1 MTLLPANA
9 RALTGRPVGSA
20 TRWGRLGAL
29 TGLLVGTLIA
39 ATPVAAQI
47 SIEQLEVKFTL
58 GTAEPTTQSFRINNV
73 SNAPVQV
80 TIRTSDWDR
89 SETGENRYF
98 ETGTIAGSCRDA
110 LTIFPMTLS
119 IEAGRSEEIRV
130 SMPANATPC
139 HSILFVEMPPPP
151 AQANRNGAALTYNL
165 RYGIKVYVEP
175 DAPAAG
181 ELTEAVIA
189 SGRTASGAR
198 ADTLVA
204 TFRNTGLVQS
214 LARGHIEIRREDDSV
229 AQRVDVEEFP
239 VLGGARRVVRTP
251 LPAMPAGRYAVILLL
266 EIGTEEILAAQALLE
281 IP

>member
-1 MTLLPANA
+1 VRFT
-9 RALTGRPVGSA
+9 VG
-20 TRWGRLGAL
+20 
-29 TGLLVGTLIA
+29 
-39 ATPVAAQI
+39 P
-47 SIEQLEVKFTL
+47 
-58 GTAEPTTQSFRINNV
+58 TAPSTQTFRINNP
-73 SNAPVQV
+73 SSSAVQV

-130 SMPANATPC
+130 SLPANATPC

-189 SGRTASGAR
+189 SGLTASGAR

>member
-1 MTLLPANA
+1 MIPLPANA

-29 TGLLVGTLIA
+29 TGLLVGTLVA

-47 SIEQLEVKFTL
+47 SIEQLELKFTL
-58 GTAEPTTQSFRINNV
+58 GSATPTTQSFRINNV

-98 ETGTIAGSCRDA
+98 DVGTDAGSCRDA

-119 IEAGRSEEIRV
+119 IDAGRGEDVRV
-130 SMPANATPC
+130 SLPASATPC
-139 HSILFVEMPPPP
+139 HSILFVEMPPPA

-175 DAPAAG
+175 DAPPAG
-181 ELTEAVIA
+181 ELTDAIIA
-189 SGRTASGAR
+189 SGRTADGTR

-214 LARGHIEIRREDDSV
+214 IARGHIEIRREDDSI
-229 AQRVDVEEFP
+229 AQRIEVEEFP
-239 VLGGARRVVRTP
+239 VLGGARRVIRTP
-251 LPAMPAGRYAVILLL
+251 LPVMPAGRYAVILLL
-266 EIGTEEILAAQALLE
+266 EISNEEILAAQALLE

>member
-1 MTLLPANA
+1 MIPLPANA

-29 TGLLVGTLIA
+29 TGLLVGTLVA

-47 SIEQLEVKFTL
+47 SIEQLELKFTL
-58 GTAEPTTQSFRINNV
+58 GSATPTTQSFRINNV

-98 ETGTIAGSCRDA
+98 DVGTAAGSCRDA

-119 IEAGRSEEIRV
+119 IDAGRGEDVRV
-130 SMPANATPC
+130 SLPASATPC
-139 HSILFVEMPPPP
+139 HSLLFVEMPPPA

-175 DAPAAG
+175 DAPPAG
-181 ELTEAVIA
+181 ELTDAIIA
-189 SGRTASGAR
+189 SGRTADGTR

-214 LARGHIEIRREDDSV
+214 IARGHIEIRREDDSI
-229 AQRVDVEEFP
+229 AQRIEVEEFP
-239 VLGGARRVVRTP
+239 VLGGARRVIRTP
-251 LPAMPAGRYAVILLL
+251 LPVIPAGRYAVILLL

>member
-1 MTLLPANA
+1 MIPLPANA
-9 RALTGRPVGSA
+9 RALTGRPAGSA

-29 TGLLVGTLIA
+29 TGLLVGTLVA

-47 SIEQLEVKFTL
+47 SIEQLELKFTL
-58 GTAEPTTQSFRINNV
+58 GSATPTTQSFRINNV

-89 SETGENRYF
+89 SETGENRYSDV
-98 ETGTIAGSCRDA
+98 GTDAGSCRDA

-119 IEAGRSEEIRV
+119 IDAGRGEDVRV
-130 SMPANATPC
+130 SLPASAIPC
-139 HSILFVEMPPPP
+139 HSILFVEMPPPA

-175 DAPAAG
+175 DAPPAG
-181 ELTEAVIA
+181 ELTDAIIA
-189 SGRTASGAR
+189 SGRTADGTR

-214 LARGHIEIRREDDSV
+214 IARGHIEIRREDDSI
-229 AQRVDVEEFP
+229 AQRIEVEEFP
-239 VLGGARRVVRTP
+239 VLGGARRVIRTP
-251 LPAMPAGRYAVILLL
+251 LPVIPAGRYAVILLL

>member
-20 TRWGRLGAL
+20 TRCGRLGAL
-29 TGLLVGTLIA
+29 TGLFIGALVA

-47 SIEQLEVKFTL
+47 SVEQLEVRFTL
-58 GTAEPTTQSFRINNV
+58 GTTAPSTQTFRINNP
-73 SNAPVQV
+73 SSSAVQV

-89 SETGENRYF
+89 SETGENRYY
-98 ETGTIAGSCRDA
+98 EIGTVAGSCRDA

-119 IEAGRSEEIRV
+119 IEPGRAEEIRV
-130 SMPANATPC
+130 SVPANATPC
-139 HSILFVEMPPPP
+139 HSILFVEMPPTP
-151 AQANRNGAALTYNL
+151 ATNQTGAALTYNL

-175 DAPAAG
+175 DAPPAG
-181 ELTEAVIA
+181 ELSDAVIA
-189 SGRTASGAR
+189 SGRTTAGER

-204 TFRNTGLVQS
+204 TFRNTGTVQTIG
-214 LARGHIEIRREDDSV
+214 RGHIEIRREDDSI

-239 VLGGARRVVRTP
+239 VLGGARRVLRTP
-251 LPAMPAGRYAVILLL
+251 LPVMPAGRYAVILLL

>member
-20 TRWGRLGAL
+20 TRCGRLGAL
-29 TGLLVGTLIA
+29 TGLFIGALVA

-98 ETGTIAGSCRDA
+98 EIGTVAGSCRDA

-119 IEAGRSEEIRV
+119 IEPGRSEEIRV
-130 SMPANATPC
+130 SVPANATPC

-181 ELTEAVIA
+181 DDRLGELAGGRRVWLHIHLDAVA
-189 SGRTASGAR
+189 E
-198 ADTLVA
+198 V
-204 TFRNTGLVQS
+204 
-214 LARGHIEIRREDDSV
+214 IRE
-229 AQRVDVEEFP
+229 
-239 VLGGARRVVRTP
+239 GGAIPVRLRRPHV
-251 LPAMPAGRYAVILLL
+251 
-266 EIGTEEILAAQALLE
+266 
-281 IP
+281 

>member
-1 MTLLPANA
+1 MNPLPTNA

-47 SIEQLEVKFTL
+47 SIEQLEMRFTS
-58 GTAEPTTQSFRINNV
+58 GASAPSSQTFRINNP
-73 SNAPVQV
+73 SSSGAQV

-98 ETGTIAGSCRDA
+98 DVGTVPGSCRDV

-119 IEAGRSEEIRV
+119 IEAGGAEDIRV
-130 SMPANATPC
+130 SLPANATPC
-139 HSILFVEMPPPP
+139 HSILFVEMPPT
-151 AQANRNGAALTYNL
+151 AATNQVGAALTYNL

-175 DAPAAG
+175 EAPPAG
-181 ELTEAVIA
+181 ELTNAAIA
-189 SGRTASGAR
+189 SGRTAAGER

-204 TFRNTGLVQS
+204 TFRNTGAVQTV
-214 LARGHIEIRREDDSV
+214 ARGHIEIRREDDSI
-229 AQRVDVEEFP
+229 AQRVEIEEFP
-239 VLGGARRVVRTP
+239 VLGGARRVLRTP
-251 LPAMPAGRYAVILLL
+251 LPVMPAGRYAVILLL

>member
-1 MTLLPANA
+1 MIPLPANA

-29 TGLLVGTLIA
+29 TGLLVGTLVA

-47 SIEQLEVKFTL
+47 SIEQLELKFTL
-58 GTAEPTTQSFRINNV
+58 GSATPTTQSFRINNV

-98 ETGTIAGSCRDA
+98 DVGTDAGSCRDA

-119 IEAGRSEEIRV
+119 IDAGRGEDVRV
-130 SMPANATPC
+130 SLPASATPC
-139 HSILFVEMPPPP
+139 HSLLFVEMPPPA

-175 DAPAAG
+175 DAPPAG
-181 ELTEAVIA
+181 ELTDAIIA
-189 SGRTASGAR
+189 SGRTADGTR

-214 LARGHIEIRREDDSV
+214 IARGHIEIRREDDSI
-229 AQRVDVEEFP
+229 AQRIEVEEFP
-239 VLGGARRVVRTP
+239 VLGGARRVIRTP
-251 LPAMPAGRYAVILLL
+251 LPVIPAGRYAVILLL

>member
-1 MTLLPANA
+1 MIPLPANA

-29 TGLLVGTLIA
+29 TGLLVGTLVA

-47 SIEQLEVKFTL
+47 SIEQLELKFTL
-58 GTAEPTTQSFRINNV
+58 GSATPTTQSFRINNV

-98 ETGTIAGSCRDA
+98 DVGTDAGSCRDA

-119 IEAGRSEEIRV
+119 IDAGRGEDVRV
-130 SMPANATPC
+130 SLPASATPC
-139 HSILFVEMPPPP
+139 HSILFVEMPPPA

-175 DAPAAG
+175 DAPPAG
-181 ELTEAVIA
+181 ELTDAIIT
-189 SGRTASGAR
+189 SGRTADGTR

-214 LARGHIEIRREDDSV
+214 IARGHIEIRREDDSI
-229 AQRVDVEEFP
+229 AQRIEVEEFP
-239 VLGGARRVVRTP
+239 VLGGARRVIRTP
-251 LPAMPAGRYAVILLL
+251 LPVIPAGRYAVILLL

>member
-1 MTLLPANA
+1 MTPLPANA

-29 TGLLVGTLIA
+29 TGLLVGTLVA

-47 SIEQLEVKFTL
+47 SIEQLELKFTL
-58 GTAEPTTQSFRINNV
+58 GSATPTTQSFRINNV

-98 ETGTIAGSCRDA
+98 DVGTDAGSCRDA

-119 IEAGRSEEIRV
+119 IDAGRGEDVRV
-130 SMPANATPC
+130 SLPASANPC
-139 HSILFVEMPPPP
+139 HSILFVEMPPPA

-175 DAPAAG
+175 DAPPAG
-181 ELTEAVIA
+181 ELTDAIIT
-189 SGRTASGAR
+189 SGRTADGTR

-214 LARGHIEIRREDDSV
+214 IARGHIEIRREDDSI
-229 AQRVDVEEFP
+229 AQRIEVEEFP
-239 VLGGARRVVRTP
+239 VLGGARRVIRTP
-251 LPAMPAGRYAVILLL
+251 LPVIPAGRYAVILLL